1 MLFLRLRFLCV
12 ALLCLLLVTGASVLP
27 TKETVGTVARAASPI
42 QHIVFIAK
50 ENRTFDSLFGRF
62 TCADGSSC
70 VNGATTGL
78 IKVNGQ
84 DQVISLNVTPDQSP
98 NFCHEWSCAHKAVDG
113 GAMDAFNLAS
123 AKQCGTAPYI
133 CYDSGD
139 QTIAPNYWTYARNY
153 VIADNAYSSEE
164 AASYA
169 NHLFMVAGASG
180 ATVSQSALTNPS
192 ASGKTPHQWGCDA
205 PVGTTVKLYNGSKI
219 YPCYDG
225 ATGDGTPFL
234 TLADEM
240 NAANVSWR
248 YYTDLKPADVG
259 YQWNTLNAF
268 PGLRTSANIVSW
280 KQFAKD
286 AQSGNLPAFSWL
298 TAPNAQSEHPSNSVC
313 VGENWT
319 VQQINAIMS
328 GPDWSST
335 VIIVTW
341 DDWGGF
347 YDHVPPPTV
356 DGVGLGFRVPML
368 IISPFAQ
375 ADDNPAEPHVSHDQY
390 EFASVLRLAE
400 EVFGLPSLGT
410 RDATA
415 GDLMQALDFTASNP
429 PLILQQRTCTV
440 KNMPMTGDFND

>member
-1 MLFLRLRFLCV
+1 MHFPRIR
-12 ALLCLLLVTGASVLP
+12 LLCTVLLSMLLVSGASVLP
-27 TKETVGTVARAASPI
+27 MRQTGSMTARAATPI

-50 ENRTFDSLFGRF
+50 ENHTFDSLFGQF
-62 TCADGSSC
+62 TCTDGSSC

-78 IKVNGQ
+78 VKVNGQ
-84 DQVISLNVTPDQSP
+84 DQVIQLNAAPDQSP

-123 AKQCGTAPYI
+123 AKQCGTSPYV
-133 CYDSGD
+133 CYVSGD
-139 QTIAPNYWTYARNY
+139 STVAPNYWTYARNY

-180 ATVSQSALTNPS
+180 ATVSQSALTNP
-192 ASGKTPHQWGCDA
+192 AVSGKTPHQWGCNA
-205 PVGTTVKLYNGSKI
+205 PSGTFVKLYNGSQI

-225 ATGDGTPFL
+225 ATGNGTPFL

-248 YYTDLKPADVG
+248 YYTDLNTSDVG

-268 PGLRTSANIVSW
+268 PGLRTSSNIVSW
-280 KQFAKD
+280 KQFTRD
-286 AQSGNLPAFSWL
+286 AQAGNLPAFSWL
-298 TAPNAQSEHPSNSVC
+298 TAPNADSEHPSNSVC

-319 VQQINAIMS
+319 VQQINAVMS

-335 VIIVTW
+335 VIVVTW

-347 YDHVPPPTV
+347 YDHISPPTV

-368 IISPFAQ
+368 VISPFAR
-375 ADDNPAEPHVSHDQY
+375 ADDNPTEPHVSHDQY
-390 EFASVLRLAE
+390 EFSSVLRLAE
-400 EVFGLPSLGT
+400 EVFSLPSLGQ

-415 GDLMQALDFTASNP
+415 GDLLQALDFTTNNP
-429 PLILQQRTCTV
+429 PLVLQQRTCSA
-440 KNMPMTGDFND
+440 KNIPLTGDFSD